1 MWTNGTESAV
11 EGALENATVDDLSV
25 SVDDVGELEADPGRL
40 RELLGD
46 AFEFAEHNGASA
58 VTVSLRADGFAVAG
72 DGEPPGDADLRA
84 YFEYGGSVP
93 HAETGTTLPNL
104 RTLARVHGWST
115 AIDTDYEDGIRIVVS
130 GVKTYPVEWTP
141 TSGRQSP
148 RRAS

>member
-1 MWTNGTESAV
+1 MTASVPRTPTVSRPAFAMASAVASRMWTNGTESAV

-25 SVDDVGELEADPGRL
+25 SVDDVGELEVDPGRL
-40 RELLGD
+40 R
-46 AFEFAEHNGASA
+46 
-58 VTVSLRADGFAVAG
+58 
-72 DGEPPGDADLRA
+72 EPPGDADLRA